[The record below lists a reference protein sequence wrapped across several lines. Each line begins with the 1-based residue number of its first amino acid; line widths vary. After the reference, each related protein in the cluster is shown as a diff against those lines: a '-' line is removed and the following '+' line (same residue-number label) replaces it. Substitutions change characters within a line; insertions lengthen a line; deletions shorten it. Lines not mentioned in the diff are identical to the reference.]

1 MGRIQLTRVDD
12 RLIHGQVMT
21 KWAKGLGLN
30 AIFIIDND
38 VAKDDFMK
46 QIYISSGS
54 RTGLTIKVF
63 NTTDVCK
70 YWEETKFEDYKVLL
84 LFKSI
89 PTVNEAVKNG
99 LLIEELNVGGVS
111 KKKDSNS
118 IISSVSLI
126 DYELDLLKE
135 LAQNHK
141 MDIYF
146 QTIPDSN
153 KIMLKDWIKK

>member
-30 AIFIIDND
+30 SIFIIDND

-54 RTGLTIKVF
+54 RSGLTIKVF
-63 NTTDVCK
+63 NTIDVCK
-70 YWEETKFEDYKVLL
+70 YWEETKFEEFKVLL

-89 PTVNEAVKNG
+89 TTVYEAVNNG

-118 IISSVSLI
+118 IISSVSLT
-126 DYELDLLKE
+126 DHEFDLLKE
-135 LAQNHK
+135 LAQSQK
-141 MDIYF
+141 MEIYF

>member
-54 RTGLTIKVF
+54 RSGLTIKVF
-63 NTTDVCK
+63 NTSDVCK

-84 LFKSI
+84 LFKSV
-89 PTVNEAVKNG
+89 TAVYEAINNG

-118 IISSVSLI
+118 IISSVSLT
-126 DYELDLLKE
+126 DYEIGLLNE
-135 LAQNHK
+135 LAQSQK
-141 MDIYF
+141 MEIYF

>member
-30 AIFIIDND
+30 SIFIIDND

-63 NTTDVCK
+63 NTSDVCK
-70 YWEETKFEDYKVLL
+70 YWEETKFEDFKVLL

-89 PTVNEAVKNG
+89 TAVHEAVTKG
-99 LLIEELNVGGVS
+99 LAIEELNIGGVS
-111 KKKDSNS
+111 KKKDSNPV
-118 IISSVSLI
+118 ISSVSLT
-126 DYELDLLKE
+126 DHELGLLKE
-135 LAQNHK
+135 LAQNQK
-141 MDIYF
+141 MEIYF

-153 KIMLKDWIKK
+153 KVLLKDWIKK

>member
-21 KWAKGLGLN
+21 KWAKGLGVN

-54 RTGLTIKVF
+54 RSGLTIKVF
-63 NTTDVCK
+63 NTIDVCK

-89 PTVNEAVKNG
+89 ATVYEAINNG
-99 LLIEELNVGGVS
+99 LFIEELNVGGVS

-118 IISSVSLI
+118 IISSVSLTEH
-126 DYELDLLKE
+126 ELGLLKE
-135 LAQNHK
+135 LAQIQK
-141 MDIYF
+141 MEIYF

>member
-21 KWAKGLGLN
+21 KWAKGFGLN

-63 NTTDVCK
+63 NTNDVCK

-89 PTVNEAVKNG
+89 TTVYEAVNNG
-99 LLIEELNVGGVS
+99 LLLEELNVGGVS
-111 KKKDSNS
+111 KKKDSNP
-118 IISSVSLI
+118 IISSVSLTEH
-126 DYELDLLKE
+126 ELGLLNI
-135 LAQNHK
+135 LAQNQK
-141 MDIYF
+141 MEIYF